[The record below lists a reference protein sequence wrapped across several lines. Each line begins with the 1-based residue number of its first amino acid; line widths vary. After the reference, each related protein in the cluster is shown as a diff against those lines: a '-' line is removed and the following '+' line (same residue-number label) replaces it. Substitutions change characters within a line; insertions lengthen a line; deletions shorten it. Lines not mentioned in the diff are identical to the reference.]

1 LKRFEY
7 INSTADIGVR
17 AYGNDLAEA
26 FGNAAYGLFSIITD
40 LRNVRRSEVRVVD
53 IRAESPEDLLYD
65 WLNQLIYLFDTE
77 GVLFKACV
85 IRDFDGKSLKAE
97 CWGEKTDLSRHQI
110 KMSVKAATYHRLRVD
125 PDKNQVE
132 VIFDI

>member
-7 INSTADIGVR
+7 IHPTADIGVR
-17 AYGNDLAEA
+17 ARGQNLAEA

-40 LRNVRRSEVRVVD
+40 LRKVRRSEVHRVEVQ
-53 IRAESPEDLLYD
+53 AESPEDLLYD

-77 GVLFKACV
+77 RLLFKACV
-85 IRDFDGKSLKAE
+85 IKEFNVNSLKAE
-97 CWGEKTDLSRHQI
+97 CYGEKVDFSRHQI
-110 KMSVKAATYHRLRVD
+110 KMSVKAATYHRLKVD
-125 PDKNQVE
+125 PELHQVE